1 MTTTKDL
8 ATRSIKNPLLRP
20 EDVTPSRPDM
30 MVECL
35 LNPGVFRFEG
45 AVWILVRVAERPK
58 QEEGKIS
65 FPVLVDGKMDV
76 LSFDLDDP
84 LLDVSDPREVKYD
97 GEQYLSTLSHLRLFK
112 SADGVHFEDAQ
123 LPLHIGIGEL
133 ENFGVED
140 CRVATMADGDFLLTY
155 TAASASGYGVGLKR
169 TRDWQTF
176 EHLGLILPPANKDC
190 AIFEEQVKGQ
200 YVCLNRP
207 SGIIVGGHY
216 IWLSFSND
224 LEYWG
229 RHTCI
234 AKTRKGMWDS
244 SRVGAG
250 AAPIKTERGWLVIY
264 HGADENSRY
273 CLGALLLDLE
283 DPTQVI
289 ARSEAPLMEPL
300 ADYECNGFFGEVVF
314 TNGHIVDGDEVTI
327 YYGASDSV
335 ICSATLSIKEVLST
349 L

>member
-1 MTTTKDL
+1 
-8 ATRSIKNPLLRP
+8 
-20 EDVTPSRPDM
+20 M

-45 AVWILVRVAERPK
+45 AVWMLVRVAERPK

-140 CRVATMADGDFLLTY
+140 CRVATMLDGEFLLTY

-169 TRDWQTF
+169 TRDWRTF
-176 EHLGLILPPANKDC
+176 EHLGLVLPPANKDC
-190 AIFEEQVKGQ
+190 AIFEEKVNGQ

-224 LEYWG
+224 LQYWG
-229 RHTCI
+229 RHSCI

-250 AAPIKTERGWLVIY
+250 AAPIKTKRGWLVIY

>member
-1 MTTTKDL
+1 MTSTKDL
-8 ATRSIKNPLLRP
+8 ATRSIKNPLLCP
-20 EDVTPSRPDM
+20 KDVRPSRPDM

-45 AVWILVRVAERPK
+45 AVWMVVRVAERPK

-65 FPVLVDGKMDV
+65 FPVLVDDKMDV

-140 CRVATMADGDFLLTY
+140 CRVATMPDGEFLLTY

-169 TRDWQTF
+169 TRDWRTF
-176 EHLGLILPPANKDC
+176 EHLGLVLPPANKDC
-190 AIFEEQVKGQ
+190 AIFEEKVNGQ

-224 LEYWG
+224 LQYWG
-229 RHTCI
+229 RHSCI

-250 AAPIKTERGWLVIY
+250 AAPIKTKRGWLVIY

>member
-1 MTTTKDL
+1 
-8 ATRSIKNPLLRP
+8 
-20 EDVTPSRPDM
+20 
-30 MVECL
+30 
-35 LNPGVFRFEG
+35 
-45 AVWILVRVAERPK
+45 
-58 QEEGKIS
+58 
-65 FPVLVDGKMDV
+65 
-76 LSFDLDDP
+76 
-84 LLDVSDPREVKYD
+84 
-97 GEQYLSTLSHLRLFK
+97 
-112 SADGVHFEDAQ
+112 VHFEDAQ

-140 CRVATMADGDFLLTY
+140 CRVATMPDGEFLLTY

-169 TRDWQTF
+169 TRDWKTF
-176 EHLGLILPPANKDC
+176 EHLGLMLPPANKDC
-190 AIFEEQVKGQ
+190 AIFEEKVNGQ

-250 AAPIKTERGWLVIY
+250 AAPIKTGRGWLVIY

>member
-76 LSFDLDDP
+76 LTFDLDDP

-314 TNGHIVDGDEVTI
+314 TNCHIVDGDEVTI

>member
-1 MTTTKDL
+1 MSSTSDL
-8 ATRSIKNPLLRP
+8 AIRSSRNPLLKP
-20 EDVTPSRPDM
+20 EDVIPSRPDM
-30 MVECL
+30 VVECI
-35 LNPGVFRFEG
+35 LNPGVFRFDG
-45 AVWILVRVAERPK
+45 QTWMLVRVAERPR
-58 QEEGKIS
+58 QDEGKIS
-65 FPVLVDGKMDV
+65 FPVLIDGKMDV
-76 LSFDLDDP
+76 LTFDLGDP

-112 SADGVHFEDAQ
+112 SADGEHFEDAQ

-140 CRVATMADGDFLLTY
+140 CRVATMDDGEFLLTY

-169 TRDWQTF
+169 TRDWQQF
-176 EHLGLILPPANKDC
+176 EHVGLILPPANKDC
-190 AIFEEQVKGQ
+190 AIFEEKVNGQ

-224 LEYWG
+224 LEFWG
-229 RHTCI
+229 RHTCL

-250 AAPIKTERGWLVIY
+250 AAPIKTDRGWLVIY
-264 HGADENSRY
+264 HGANETSRY
-273 CLGALLLDLE
+273 CLGALLLDLD
-283 DPTQVI
+283 DPTKVL
-289 ARSEAPLMEPL
+289 ARSEEPLMEPL
-300 ADYECNGFFGEVVF
+300 EDYEKNGFFGEVVF
-314 TNGHIVDGDEVTI
+314 TNGHVVDGDVVTI

-335 ICSATLSIKEVLST
+335 ICSATLSIREILDT

>member
-1 MTTTKDL
+1 MTTAKDL

-45 AVWILVRVAERPK
+45 AVWMIVRVAERPK

-76 LSFDLDDP
+76 LTFDLDDP

-140 CRVATMADGDFLLTY
+140 CRVATMPDGEFLLTY

-169 TRDWQTF
+169 TRDWRTF
-176 EHLGLILPPANKDC
+176 EHLGLVLPPANKDC
-190 AIFEEQVKGQ
+190 AIFEEKVNGQ

-224 LEYWG
+224 LQYWG
-229 RHTCI
+229 RHSCI

-250 AAPIKTERGWLVIY
+250 AAPIKTGSGWLVIY

-314 TNGHIVDGDEVTI
+314 TNGHIVDGGEVTI

>member
-1 MTTTKDL
+1 MNDFTDL
-8 ATRSIKNPLLRP
+8 AHRTPQNPLLRP
-20 EDVTPSRPDM
+20 SDVRPSRPDM

-35 LNPGVFRFEG
+35 LNPGVFRFAG
-45 AVWILVRVAERPK
+45 ATWLLVRVAERPK
-58 QEEGKIS
+58 QVEGKIS
-65 FPVLVDGKMDV
+65 FPILRDSAMDV
-76 LSFDLDDP
+76 LTFDLKDP
-84 LLDVSDPREVKYD
+84 LLDVSDPREVKHD

-112 SADGVHFEDAQ
+112 SSDGVHFEDAQ
-123 LPLHIGIGEL
+123 LPHQIGMGEL

-140 CRVATMADGDFLLTY
+140 CRVATMDNGDFLLTY

-169 TRDWQTF
+169 TRDWKSF
-176 EHLGLILPPANKDC
+176 EHLGFILLPANKDC
-190 AIFEEQVKGQ
+190 AIFEEKVNGQ

-224 LEYWG
+224 LEFWG
-229 RHTCI
+229 RHTCL

-250 AAPIKTERGWLVIY
+250 AAPIKTERGWVVIY
-264 HGADENSRY
+264 HGANETSRY
-273 CLGALLLDLE
+273 CLGALLLDLD
-283 DPTQVI
+283 DPTKVL
-289 ARSEAPLMEPL
+289 ARSEEPLMEPL
-300 ADYECNGFFGEVVF
+300 EDYEKNGFFGEVVF
-314 TNGHIVDGDEVTI
+314 TNGHVVDGDVVTI

-335 ICSATLSIKEVLST
+335 ICSATLSIREILGT